1 MYLKLVL
8 LLYIHRNETEDI
20 KMKSKLQVT
29 LNQWK
34 EIYNKE
40 MAISPDLRNIERT
53 TQAFNMMLK
62 LEKMICEL

>member
-1 MYLKLVL
+1 
-8 LLYIHRNETEDI
+8 
-20 KMKSKLQVT
+20 MKSKLQVT